1 MSEVIASE
9 IWGEL
14 KRFVNTVDR
23 AEAAETV
30 IQILMD
36 NDSDVEDI
44 RDAFKGDTD
53 IKRALTAYL
62 DNDKDY
68 AAEDEE
74 EELHANSLTPSLRSG
89 AWLYASNRPPRFTPT
104 RFWLWIPCSSPF
116 LRYGKGGLIFLR

>member
-1 MSEVIASE
+1 MSEAIASE

-36 NDSDVEDI
+36 NDSDVQDI
-44 RDAFKGDTD
+44 RDAFKGDAD

-68 AAEDEE
+68 EAEDEE
-74 EELHANSLTPSLRSG
+74 DEFEEEDEDND
-89 AWLYASNRPPRFTPT
+89 WEN
-104 RFWLWIPCSSPF
+104 
-116 LRYGKGGLIFLR
+116 

>member
-1 MSEVIASE
+1 MSEALTAE

-30 IQILMD
+30 VQILLD
-36 NDSDVEDI
+36 NDSDVDDI
-44 RDAFKGDTD
+44 RDAFKGDSD

-68 AAEDEE
+68 TEDGIESEEDEDFDDFDNNDWE
-74 EELHANSLTPSLRSG
+74 N
-89 AWLYASNRPPRFTPT
+89 
-104 RFWLWIPCSSPF
+104 
-116 LRYGKGGLIFLR
+116 

>member
-1 MSEVIASE
+1 MSETIASE

-44 RDAFKGDTD
+44 RTAFKGDAD

-68 AAEDEE
+68 TVEDADEEEEDEE
-74 EELHANSLTPSLRSG
+74 EDEDWEN
-89 AWLYASNRPPRFTPT
+89 
-104 RFWLWIPCSSPF
+104 
-116 LRYGKGGLIFLR
+116 

>member
-1 MSEVIASE
+1 MSEAIASE

-44 RDAFKGDTD
+44 RAAFKGDSD

-68 AAEDEE
+68 AEEDEE
-74 EELHANSLTPSLRSG
+74 DEYEEEEEDEDWEN
-89 AWLYASNRPPRFTPT
+89 
-104 RFWLWIPCSSPF
+104 
-116 LRYGKGGLIFLR
+116 

>member
-1 MSEVIASE
+1 MSEAIASE

-44 RDAFKGDTD
+44 RDAFKGDSD

-74 EELHANSLTPSLRSG
+74 PDDEDYNEDEDWEN
-89 AWLYASNRPPRFTPT
+89 
-104 RFWLWIPCSSPF
+104 
-116 LRYGKGGLIFLR
+116 

>member
-1 MSEVIASE
+1 MSEAIASE

-68 AAEDEE
+68 VEEEDEE
-74 EELHANSLTPSLRSG
+74 PEDEDYNEDDD
-89 AWLYASNRPPRFTPT
+89 WEN
-104 RFWLWIPCSSPF
+104 
-116 LRYGKGGLIFLR
+116 

>member
-1 MSEVIASE
+1 MSEAIASE

-44 RDAFKGDTD
+44 RDAFKGDSD

-74 EELHANSLTPSLRSG
+74 DEQEEEDEDEDWEN
-89 AWLYASNRPPRFTPT
+89 
-104 RFWLWIPCSSPF
+104 
-116 LRYGKGGLIFLR
+116 